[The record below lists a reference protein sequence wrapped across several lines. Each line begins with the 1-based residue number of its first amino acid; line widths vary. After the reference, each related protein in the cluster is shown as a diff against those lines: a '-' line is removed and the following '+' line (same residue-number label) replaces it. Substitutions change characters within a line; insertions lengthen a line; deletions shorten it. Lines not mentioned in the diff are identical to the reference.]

1 MGKKFFI
8 IFGIL
13 FFAVTAFAGEWSTRY
28 NGHTR
33 KQDWIRGDDPVFSGT
48 LTTGSLLI
56 DGTAPDDLYV
66 NITGDTMTGQLQA
79 TTLTDGTLEISGGE
93 LTTTGDIYVGSF
105 RSPEDSSA
113 HVRFDESAFA
123 NLDMV
128 ANGGI
133 CLHAGDVGVYSSS
146 FVRFGGV
153 LLSNTDLVFEC
164 DGDNNGS
171 NKFSWTD
178 GASVEIMSLSE
189 AGTLT
194 LFEDGG
200 ANFAS
205 FMVPALAANTVY
217 TLPPDDGDPTEQLQ
231 TDGSGVLTWVSAGG
245 AVEGTDVL
253 STGEEGASKFLRED
267 GDGTCSWQAGGGGE
281 TLAET
286 LAIGADANDLDI
298 TSMAQLQGVDV
309 NTYIDMDTT
318 DIITTKG
325 NLIPS
330 ANGADDLG
338 TDALEYMNAWFDG
351 TVNIDA
357 LVADTADINAGTV
370 DAITSLTL
378 ANSVDVGDVTITANG
393 ITIDGTLTD
402 GTLSITG
409 GVVTGATLAAAS
421 NVIEADTVITI
432 TGLAP
437 DTATTQVAQGNIT
450 SATALPWTGLKPG
463 TDGEIPTFDA
473 SGNPAFVAVGTATHV
488 LTSNGVDT
496 APTFQAASGGGG
508 GLAWEVISGADTAT
522 SGEGFLIDSS
532 GGVVTL
538 TLPSTPSEGDTVAVC
553 DYTNSATTNAITVGR
568 NSSNIEGVAADL
580 VIDVDGAGFTLVY
593 SDATR
598 GWVIVTEI

>member
-79 TTLTDGTLEISGGE
+79 T
-93 LTTTGDIYVGSF
+93 
-105 RSPEDSSA
+105 
-113 HVRFDESAFA
+113 
-123 NLDMV
+123 
-128 ANGGI
+128 
-133 CLHAGDVGVYSSS
+133 
-146 FVRFGGV
+146 
-153 LLSNTDLVFEC
+153 
-164 DGDNNGS
+164 
-171 NKFSWTD
+171 
-178 GASVEIMSLSE
+178 
-189 AGTLT
+189 
-194 LFEDGG
+194 
-200 ANFAS
+200 
-205 FMVPALAANTVY
+205 
-217 TLPPDDGDPTEQLQ
+217 
-231 TDGSGVLTWVSAGG
+231 
-245 AVEGTDVL
+245 
-253 STGEEGASKFLRED
+253 
-267 GDGTCSWQAGGGGE
+267 
-281 TLAET
+281 
-286 LAIGADANDLDI
+286 
-298 TSMAQLQGVDV
+298 
-309 NTYIDMDTT
+309 
-318 DIITTKG
+318 
-325 NLIPS
+325 
-330 ANGADDLG
+330 
-338 TDALEYMNAWFDG
+338 
-351 TVNIDA
+351 
-357 LVADTADINAGTV
+357 
-370 DAITSLTL
+370 
-378 ANSVDVGDVTITANG
+378 
-393 ITIDGTLTD
+393 TLTD

-568 NSSNIEGVAADL
+568 NSSNIEGVADDL

>member
-1 MGKKFFI
+1 
-8 IFGIL
+8 
-13 FFAVTAFAGEWSTRY
+13 
-28 NGHTR
+28 
-33 KQDWIRGDDPVFSGT
+33 
-48 LTTGSLLI
+48 
-56 DGTAPDDLYV
+56 
-66 NITGDTMTGQLQA
+66 
-79 TTLTDGTLEISGGE
+79 LTDGALEISGGE

-178 GASVEIMSLSE
+178 GASAEKMSLTE
-189 AGTLT
+189 A
-194 LFEDGG
+194 
-200 ANFAS
+200 
-205 FMVPALAANTVY
+205 
-217 TLPPDDGDPTEQLQ
+217 
-231 TDGSGVLTWVSAGG
+231 GVLTVDSVVSA
-245 AVEGTDVL
+245 L
-253 STGEEGASKFLRED
+253 TG
-267 GDGTCSWQAGGGGE
+267 Q
-281 TLAET
+281 
-286 LAIGADANDLDI
+286 
-298 TSMAQLQGVDV
+298 
-309 NTYIDMDTT
+309 
-318 DIITTKG
+318 
-325 NLIPS
+325 
-330 ANGADDLG
+330 
-338 TDALEYMNAWFDG
+338 
-351 TVNIDA
+351 
-357 LVADTADINAGTV
+357 
-370 DAITSLTL
+370 
-378 ANSVDVGDVTITANG
+378 
-393 ITIDGTLTD
+393 
-402 GTLSITG
+402 
-409 GVVTGATLAAAS
+409 
-421 NVIEADTVITI
+421 ADTVATI

-553 DYTNSATTNAITVGR
+553 DYTNSATTNAITIGR
-568 NSSNIEGVAADL
+568 NSSNIESVAADL